1 MDTTQIENQLNKI
14 ITLLKGLQPKPKK
27 LRQSKIVDDRKLAY
41 QIAPFVGSYP
51 PSMINDFLLYWE
63 EGERWRKEKVFD
75 IPKRLERW
83 KRQQDKWDWERS
95 QKQALK
101 KVVELP
107 QREERERVDTGFTKL
122 FE

>member
-1 MDTTQIENQLNKI
+1 MDTTQIEAYLLRI
-14 ITLLKGLQPKPKK
+14 IELLETLQPKPKK
-27 LRQSKIVDDRKLAY
+27 LRQSKIVDERSLASQLLDY
-41 QIAPFVGSYP
+41 THIYSS
-51 PSMINDFLLYWE
+51 SMITNFLLYWE
-63 EGERWRKEKVFD
+63 EGDRWKKEKVFD
-75 IPKRLERW
+75 VSKRLERW

-122 FE
+122 FD